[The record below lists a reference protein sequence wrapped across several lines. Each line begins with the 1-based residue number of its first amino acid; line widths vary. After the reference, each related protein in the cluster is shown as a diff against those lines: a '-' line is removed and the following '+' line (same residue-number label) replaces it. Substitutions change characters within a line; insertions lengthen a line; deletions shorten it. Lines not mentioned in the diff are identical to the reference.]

1 MSIGVELALIL
12 GLFIIGAVV
21 LAIDNLVYALSRR
34 WSRWM
39 HKAKILAPLSP
50 LTWLTPEKTV
60 VTECADVQWLSITS
74 AHDRHSRDTNP

>member
-1 MSIGVELALIL
+1 MSIDVELALIL

-39 HKAKILAPLSP
+39 HERKSSHRSP
-50 LTWLTPEKTV
+50 PSPGSPQRKRL
-60 VTECADVQWLSITS
+60 
-74 AHDRHSRDTNP
+74 